1 MGLFDRRA
9 TPPPSGEAFPIGA
22 AELADAT
29 ALMDRWDA
37 ALGDS
42 DAMFAC
48 LAQIAQRGP
57 WEWWAAASRAA
68 AAAGEPAL
76 VGRIFLFVH
85 LFTTRLVDRISPEQ
99 QKETG
104 LGRPE
109 PDVYRAIAGQAVI
122 ALVQLPP
129 ELMIHDTA
137 TGQVDAVAAW
147 TMAQAVVA
155 G

>member
-9 TPPPSGEAFPIGA
+9 TPSSSGEASSIGA
-22 AELADAT
+22 AELADVT

-48 LAQIAQRGP
+48 MAQIARRP
-57 WEWWAAASRAA
+57 WAWWAAASRAA
-68 AAAGEPAL
+68 GAAGEPAL
-76 VGRIFLFVH
+76 VGRIFLFAH
-85 LFTTRLVDRISPEQ
+85 LFTTRLVDRISPEKQ
-99 QKETG
+99 RETG

-109 PDVYRAIAGQAVI
+109 PDAYRAIAEQAVSS
-122 ALVQLPP
+122 LVQLPP

-137 TGQVDAVAAW
+137 TGKVDVAAAW
-147 TMAQAVVA
+147 TMAQAVVSA
-155 G
+155 

>member
-9 TPPPSGEAFPIGA
+9 TSSPSGASGIGA
-22 AELADAT
+22 AELAEAT
-29 ALMDRWDA
+29 ELMDRWDA

-48 LAQIAQRGP
+48 LAQIARRP
-57 WEWWAAASRAA
+57 WAWWAAASRAA
-68 AAAGEPAL
+68 GAAGEHAL
-76 VGRIFLFVH
+76 AGRIFLFAH
-85 LFTTRLVDRISPEQ
+85 LFTTRLVDRISPEKQ
-99 QKETG
+99 RETG
-104 LGRPE
+104 LGRPD
-109 PDVYRAIAGQAVI
+109 PDAYRAIAEQAVA

-137 TGQVDAVAAW
+137 TGKVDVAAAW

-155 G
+155 A

>member
-9 TPPPSGEAFPIGA
+9 TPPPSGEASAIGA
-22 AELADAT
+22 AELAEAT

-48 LAQIAQRGP
+48 LAQIARRP
-57 WEWWAAASRAA
+57 WGWWAAASRAA

-76 VGRIFLFVH
+76 TGRIFLFAH
-85 LFTTRLVDRISPEQ
+85 LFTTRLVDRITPEKQ
-99 QKETG
+99 RETG

-109 PDVYRAIAGQAVI
+109 PDAYRAIAEQAVSS
-122 ALVQLPP
+122 LVQLPP

-137 TGQVDAVAAW
+137 TGKVDVAAAW

-155 G
+155 A